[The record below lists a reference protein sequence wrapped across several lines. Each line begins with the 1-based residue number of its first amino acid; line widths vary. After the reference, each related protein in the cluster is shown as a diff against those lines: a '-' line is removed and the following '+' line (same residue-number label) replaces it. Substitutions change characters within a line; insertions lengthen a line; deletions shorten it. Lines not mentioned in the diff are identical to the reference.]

1 MQKPV
6 KLLIKSK
13 ENIGIIFGA
22 LAFFIFAT
30 SDVIQKYAT
39 INHTIFQII
48 FFRYLFLLIVSFIE
62 SKRKHNKN
70 FYKTKNIKLQLTR
83 SLISV
88 IETVFFVS
96 SFKYLSLATV
106 HSVASLAP
114 VFVVILS
121 MLILK
126 ERIDKTLWVII
137 FFGFVGV
144 IIILRPGFDIFD
156 IKSLLPLGAGLF
168 FGLYQVITKKVSEK
182 DSDETSL
189 FFTSIFGLIIIS
201 GLTVYFW
208 HPLTYSSFI
217 ILPIIGVMMT
227 LAHYSLI
234 IALARAPASKIQP
247 FHFTLIF
254 WAIIFGY
261 IFYGDIPDVPTFIG
275 ALFIASSGIF
285 VIKNQTKFN

>member
-1 MQKPV
+1 
-6 KLLIKSK
+6 LIKSK
-13 ENIGIIFGA
+13 ENIGIFFGA

-48 FFRYLFLLIVSFIE
+48 FFRYLFLLIVSFVE
-62 SKRKHNKN
+62 SKRKQNKF
-70 FYKTKNIKLQLTR
+70 FYKTKKIKIQLSR
-83 SLISV
+83 SIVSV

-96 SFKYLSLATV
+96 SFKYLSLTTA

-121 MLILK
+121 MFILREK
-126 ERIDKTLWVII
+126 IDRTLWAVI
-137 FFGFVGV
+137 FFGFIGV
-144 IIILRPGFDIFD
+144 LIILRPGFDVFD
-156 IKSLLPLGAGLF
+156 IKSLLPLGAGF
-168 FGLYQVITKKVSEK
+168 FFALYQVITKKASEH

-189 FFTSIFGLIIIS
+189 FFTSIFGLVII
-201 GLTVYFW
+201 TVLALYFW
-208 HPLTYSSFI
+208 HPLNYFSFI
-217 ILPIIGVMMT
+217 ILPLIGVMMT

-261 IFYGDIPDVPTFIG
+261 IFYNDIPDIPTIIG
-275 ALFIASSGIF
+275 ATIIALSGVY
-285 VIKNQTKFN
+285 VIKNQTKSN

>member
-1 MQKPV
+1 
-6 KLLIKSK
+6 LIKSK
-13 ENIGIIFGA
+13 ENIGILFGA

-30 SDVIQKYAT
+30 SDVLQKYAT

-48 FFRYLFLLIVSFIE
+48 FFRYLFLLIISFVE
-62 SKRKHNKN
+62 SKRKNNHY
-70 FYKTKNIKLQLTR
+70 FYKTNNIKLQLSR

-88 IETVFFVS
+88 LETVFFVS

-126 ERIDKTLWVII
+126 EKIEKRLWFII
-137 FFGFVGV
+137 FFGFIGV

-156 IKSLLPLGAGLF
+156 IKSLLPLGAGFF
-168 FGLYQVITKKVSEK
+168 FGLYQVITKKASQY

-189 FFTSIFGLIIIS
+189 FYTSIFGLVIIS
-201 GLTVYFW
+201 FLILIYW
-208 HPLTYSSFI
+208 HPFTLISYFL
-217 ILPIIGVMMT
+217 LPLIGLMMT

-234 IALARAPASKIQP
+234 IGLARAPASKIQP

-254 WAIIFGY
+254 WAIVFGY
-261 IFYGDIPDVPTFIG
+261 LFYNDIPDIPTLFG
-275 ALFIASSGIF
+275 ASIIALSGIF
-285 VIKNQTKFN
+285 LIRNQTKTN

>member
-1 MQKPV
+1 M
-6 KLLIKSK
+6 IKSK
-13 ENIGIIFGA
+13 ENVGILFGA

-30 SDVIQKYAT
+30 SDVLQKYAT

-48 FFRYLFLLIVSFIE
+48 FFRYLFLLIISFVE
-62 SKRKHNKN
+62 SKRKNNHY
-70 FYKTKNIKLQLTR
+70 FYKTNNIKLQLSR

-88 IETVFFVS
+88 LETVFFVS

-126 ERIDKTLWVII
+126 EKIEKRLWFII
-137 FFGFVGV
+137 FFGFIGV

-156 IKSLLPLGAGLF
+156 IKSLLPLGAGFF
-168 FGLYQVITKKVSEK
+168 FGLYQVITKKASQY

-189 FFTSIFGLIIIS
+189 FYTSIFGLVIIS
-201 GLTVYFW
+201 FLILIYW
-208 HPLTYSSFI
+208 HPFTLISYFL
-217 ILPIIGVMMT
+217 LPLIGLMMT

-234 IALARAPASKIQP
+234 IGLARAPASKIQP

-254 WAIIFGY
+254 WAIVFGY
-261 IFYGDIPDVPTFIG
+261 LFYNDIPDIPTLFG
-275 ALFIASSGIF
+275 ASIIALSGIF
-285 VIKNQTKFN
+285 LIRNQTKTN

>member
-1 MQKPV
+1 M
-6 KLLIKSK
+6 IKSK
-13 ENIGIIFGA
+13 ENIGIFFGA

-48 FFRYLFLLIVSFIE
+48 FFRYLFLLIVSFVE
-62 SKRKHNKN
+62 SKRKQNKF
-70 FYKTKNIKLQLTR
+70 FYKTKKIKIQLSR
-83 SLISV
+83 SIVSV

-96 SFKYLSLATV
+96 SFKYLSLTTA

-121 MLILK
+121 MLILREK
-126 ERIDKTLWVII
+126 IDRALWAVII
-137 FFGFVGV
+137 FGFIGV
-144 IIILRPGFDIFD
+144 LIILRPGFDVFD
-156 IKSLLPLGAGLF
+156 IKSLLPLGAGF
-168 FGLYQVITKKVSEK
+168 FFALYQVITKKASEH

-189 FFTSIFGLIIIS
+189 FFTSIFGLVII
-201 GLTVYFW
+201 TVLALYFW
-208 HPLTYSSFI
+208 HPLTYFSFI
-217 ILPIIGVMMT
+217 ILPLIGVMMT

-261 IFYGDIPDVPTFIG
+261 IFYNDIPDIPTIIG
-275 ALFIASSGIF
+275 ATIIALSGVY
-285 VIKNQTKFN
+285 VIKNQTKSN

>member
-1 MQKPV
+1 
-6 KLLIKSK
+6 LIKSK
-13 ENIGIIFGA
+13 ENIGIFFGA

-48 FFRYLFLLIVSFIE
+48 FFRYLFLLIVSFVE
-62 SKRKHNKN
+62 SRRKQNKF
-70 FYKTKNIKLQLTR
+70 FYKTKKIKIQLSR
-83 SLISV
+83 SIVSV

-96 SFKYLSLATV
+96 SFKYLSLTTA

-121 MLILK
+121 MFILREK
-126 ERIDKTLWVII
+126 IDRTLWAVI
-137 FFGFVGV
+137 FFGFIGV
-144 IIILRPGFDIFD
+144 LIILRPGFDVFD
-156 IKSLLPLGAGLF
+156 IKSLLPLGAGF
-168 FGLYQVITKKVSEK
+168 FFALYQVITKKASEH

-189 FFTSIFGLIIIS
+189 FFTSIFGLIII
-201 GLTVYFW
+201 TVLALYFW
-208 HPLTYSSFI
+208 HPLTYFSFI
-217 ILPIIGVMMT
+217 ILPLIGVMMT

-261 IFYGDIPDVPTFIG
+261 IFYNDIPDIPTIIG
-275 ALFIASSGIF
+275 ATIIALSGVY
-285 VIKNQTKFN
+285 VIKNQTKSN

>member
-1 MQKPV
+1 M
-6 KLLIKSK
+6 IKSK
-13 ENIGIIFGA
+13 ENIGIFFGA

-48 FFRYLFLLIVSFIE
+48 FFRYLFLLIVSFVE
-62 SKRKHNKN
+62 SRRKQNKF
-70 FYKTKNIKLQLTR
+70 FYKTKKIKIQLSR
-83 SLISV
+83 SIVSV

-96 SFKYLSLATV
+96 SFKYLSLTTA

-121 MLILK
+121 MFILREK
-126 ERIDKTLWVII
+126 IDRTLWAVI
-137 FFGFVGV
+137 FFGFIGV
-144 IIILRPGFDIFD
+144 LIILRPGFDVFD
-156 IKSLLPLGAGLF
+156 IKSLLPLGAGF
-168 FGLYQVITKKVSEK
+168 FFALYQVITKKASEH

-189 FFTSIFGLIIIS
+189 FFTSIFGLVII
-201 GLTVYFW
+201 TVLALYFW
-208 HPLTYSSFI
+208 HPLNYFSFI
-217 ILPIIGVMMT
+217 ILPLIGVMMT

-261 IFYGDIPDVPTFIG
+261 IFYNDIPDIPTIIG
-275 ALFIASSGIF
+275 ATIIALSGVY
-285 VIKNQTKFN
+285 VIKNQTKSN

>member
-1 MQKPV
+1 M
-6 KLLIKSK
+6 IKSK
-13 ENIGIIFGA
+13 ENIGILFGA

-30 SDVIQKYAT
+30 SDVLQKYAT

-48 FFRYLFLLIVSFIE
+48 FFRYLFLLIISFVE
-62 SKRKHNKN
+62 SKRKNNHY
-70 FYKTKNIKLQLTR
+70 FYKTNNIKLQLSR

-88 IETVFFVS
+88 LETVFFVS

-126 ERIDKTLWVII
+126 EKIEKRLWFII
-137 FFGFVGV
+137 FFGFIGV

-156 IKSLLPLGAGLF
+156 IKSLLPLGAGFF
-168 FGLYQVITKKVSEK
+168 FGLYQVITKKASQY

-189 FFTSIFGLIIIS
+189 FYTSIFGLVIIS
-201 GLTVYFW
+201 FLILIYW
-208 HPLTYSSFI
+208 HPFTLISYFL
-217 ILPIIGVMMT
+217 LPLIGLMMT

-234 IALARAPASKIQP
+234 IGLARAPASKIQP

-254 WAIIFGY
+254 WAIVFGY
-261 IFYGDIPDVPTFIG
+261 LFYNDIPDIPTLFG
-275 ALFIASSGIF
+275 ASIIALSGIF
-285 VIKNQTKFN
+285 LIRNQTKTN

>member
-1 MQKPV
+1 M
-6 KLLIKSK
+6 IKSK
-13 ENIGIIFGA
+13 ENIGILFGA

-30 SDVIQKYAT
+30 SDVLQKYAT

-48 FFRYLFLLIVSFIE
+48 FFRYLFLLIISFVE
-62 SKRKHNKN
+62 SKRKNNHY
-70 FYKTKNIKLQLTR
+70 FYKTNNIKLQLSR

-88 IETVFFVS
+88 LETVFFVS

-126 ERIDKTLWVII
+126 EKIEKRLWFII
-137 FFGFVGV
+137 FFGFIGV
-144 IIILRPGFDIFD
+144 IVILRPGFDIFD
-156 IKSLLPLGAGLF
+156 IKSLLPLGAGFF
-168 FGLYQVITKKVSEK
+168 FGLYQVITKKASQY

-189 FFTSIFGLIIIS
+189 FYTSIFGLVIIS
-201 GLTVYFW
+201 FLILIYW
-208 HPLTYSSFI
+208 HPFTLISYFL
-217 ILPIIGVMMT
+217 LPLIGLMMT

-234 IALARAPASKIQP
+234 IGLARAPASKIQP

-254 WAIIFGY
+254 WAIVFGY
-261 IFYGDIPDVPTFIG
+261 LFYNDIPDIPTLFG
-275 ALFIASSGIF
+275 ASIIALSGIF
-285 VIKNQTKFN
+285 LIRNQTKTN

>member
-1 MQKPV
+1 M
-6 KLLIKSK
+6 IKSR
-13 ENIGIIFGA
+13 ENIGIFFGA

-62 SKRKHNKN
+62 SRRKQNKF
-70 FYKTKNIKLQLTR
+70 FYKTKNIKIQLGR
-83 SLISV
+83 SIVSV

-96 SFKYLSLATV
+96 SFKYLSLATA

-121 MLILK
+121 MLFLREKI
-126 ERIDKTLWVII
+126 ERVLWAVIV
-137 FFGFVGV
+137 FGFIGV
-144 IIILRPGFDIFD
+144 LIILRPGFDIFD
-156 IKSLLPLGAGLF
+156 IKSLLPLGAGF
-168 FGLYQVITKKVSEK
+168 FFALYQVITKKASEY

-189 FFTSIFGLIIIS
+189 FFTSIFGLVIITA
-201 GLTVYFW
+201 LVLYYW
-208 HPLTYSSFI
+208 HPLTYFSFF
-217 ILPIIGVMMT
+217 ILPLIGVMMT

-234 IALARAPASKIQP
+234 IGLARAPASKIQP

-261 IFYGDIPDVPTFIG
+261 IFYSDIPDIPTIVG
-275 ALFIASSGIF
+275 ALVIAFSGVF
-285 VIKNQTKFN
+285 VIRNQTKSN

>member
-1 MQKPV
+1 
-6 KLLIKSK
+6 LIRSK

-48 FFRYLFLLIVSFIE
+48 FFRYFFLLIVSFLE
-62 SKRKHNKN
+62 SKRKRNKN

-121 MLILK
+121 MLILR
-126 ERIDKTLWVII
+126 ERIDKTLWAII

-156 IKSLLPLGAGLF
+156 IKSLLPLGAGFF
-168 FGLYQVITKKVSEK
+168 FGLYQVITKKVSEN

-201 GLTVYFW
+201 GLAVYFW
-208 HPLTYSSFI
+208 HPLTYSSFF

-275 ALFIASSGIF
+275 ALLIASSGIF

>member
-1 MQKPV
+1 M
-6 KLLIKSK
+6 IKSK
-13 ENIGIIFGA
+13 ENLGIIFGA

-30 SDVIQKYAT
+30 SDVLQKYAT

-48 FFRYLFLLIVSFIE
+48 FFRYLFLLIVSFTE
-62 SKRKHNKN
+62 SKRKNNKN

-126 ERIDKTLWVII
+126 EKIEKTLWAII
-137 FFGFVGV
+137 FFGFIGV

-156 IKSLLPLGAGLF
+156 IKSLLPLGAGFF
-168 FGLYQVITKKVSEK
+168 FGLYQVITKKVSEH

-201 GLTVYFW
+201 GLAIYFW
-208 HPLTYSSFI
+208 HPLTFISFL
-217 ILPIIGVMMT
+217 ILPLIGVMMT

-261 IFYGDIPDVPTFIG
+261 IFYGDVPDLSTFIG
-275 ALFIASSGIF
+275 ALIIACSGIF
-285 VIKNQTKFN
+285 VIKNQTKFS

>member
-1 MQKPV
+1 M
-6 KLLIKSK
+6 IKSK
-13 ENIGIIFGA
+13 ENIGIFFGA

-48 FFRYLFLLIVSFIE
+48 FFRYLFLLIVSFLE
-62 SKRKHNKN
+62 SKRKQNKF
-70 FYKTKNIKLQLTR
+70 FYKTNNIKIQLSR
-83 SLISV
+83 SIVSV

-96 SFKYLSLATV
+96 SFKFLSLTTA

-121 MLILK
+121 MLILR
-126 ERIDKTLWVII
+126 ERIDRALWAVII
-137 FFGFVGV
+137 FGFIGV
-144 IIILRPGFDIFD
+144 LIILRPGFDVFD
-156 IKSLLPLGAGLF
+156 IKSLLPLGAGF
-168 FGLYQVITKKVSEK
+168 FFALYQVITKKASEY

-189 FFTSIFGLIIIS
+189 FFTSIFGLVIITT
-201 GLTVYFW
+201 LALYFW
-208 HPLTYSSFI
+208 HPLTYFSIF
-217 ILPIIGVMMT
+217 ILPLIGVMMT

-234 IALARAPASKIQP
+234 IGLARAPASKIQP

-261 IFYGDIPDVPTFIG
+261 IFYNDIPDIPTIIG
-275 ALFIASSGIF
+275 ATIIALSGVY
-285 VIKNQTKFN
+285 VIKNQTKSN

>member
-1 MQKPV
+1 
-6 KLLIKSK
+6 LIKSK
-13 ENIGIIFGA
+13 ENIGIFFGA

-48 FFRYLFLLIVSFIE
+48 FFRYLFLLIVSFVE
-62 SKRKHNKN
+62 SRRKQNKF
-70 FYKTKNIKLQLTR
+70 FYKTKKIKIQLSR
-83 SLISV
+83 SIVSV

-96 SFKYLSLATV
+96 SFKYLSLTTA

-121 MLILK
+121 MFILREK
-126 ERIDKTLWVII
+126 IDRTLWAVI
-137 FFGFVGV
+137 FFGFIGV
-144 IIILRPGFDIFD
+144 LIILRPGFDVFD
-156 IKSLLPLGAGLF
+156 IKSLLPLGAGF
-168 FGLYQVITKKVSEK
+168 FFALYQVITKKASEH

-189 FFTSIFGLIIIS
+189 FFTSIFGLVII
-201 GLTVYFW
+201 TVLALYFW
-208 HPLTYSSFI
+208 HPLTYFSFI
-217 ILPIIGVMMT
+217 ILPLIGVMMT

-261 IFYGDIPDVPTFIG
+261 IFYNDIPDIPTIIG
-275 ALFIASSGIF
+275 ATIIALSGVY
-285 VIKNQTKFN
+285 VIKNQTKSN

>member
-1 MQKPV
+1 M
-6 KLLIKSK
+6 IKSK
-13 ENIGIIFGA
+13 ENIGILFGA

-30 SDVIQKYAT
+30 SDVLQKYAT

-48 FFRYLFLLIVSFIE
+48 FFRYLFLLIISFVE
-62 SKRKHNKN
+62 SKRKNNHY
-70 FYKTKNIKLQLTR
+70 FYKTNNIKLQLSR

-88 IETVFFVS
+88 LETVFFVS

-126 ERIDKTLWVII
+126 EKIEKRLWFII
-137 FFGFVGV
+137 FFGFIGV
-144 IIILRPGFDIFD
+144 IVILRPGFDIFD
-156 IKSLLPLGAGLF
+156 TKSLLPLGAGFF
-168 FGLYQVITKKVSEK
+168 FGLYQVITKKVSQY

-189 FFTSIFGLIIIS
+189 FYTSIFGLVIITFLIFI
-201 GLTVYFW
+201 YW
-208 HPLTYSSFI
+208 HPFTYISYFL
-217 ILPIIGVMMT
+217 LPLIGLMMT

-234 IALARAPASKIQP
+234 IGLARAPASKIQP

-254 WAIIFGY
+254 WAIVFGY
-261 IFYGDIPDVPTFIG
+261 LFYNDIPDIPTLFG
-275 ALFIASSGIF
+275 ASIIALSGIF
-285 VIKNQTKFN
+285 LIRNQTKTN

>member
-1 MQKPV
+1 M
-6 KLLIKSK
+6 IKSK
-13 ENIGIIFGA
+13 ENIGIIFGG

-30 SDVIQKYAT
+30 SDVLQKYAT

-48 FFRYLFLLIVSFIE
+48 FFRYLFLLIISFVE
-62 SKRKHNKN
+62 SKRKNNHY
-70 FYKTKNIKLQLTR
+70 FYKTNNIKLQLSR

-88 IETVFFVS
+88 LETVFFVS

-126 ERIDKTLWVII
+126 EKIEKRLWFII
-137 FFGFVGV
+137 FFGFIGV
-144 IIILRPGFDIFD
+144 IVILRPGFDIFD
-156 IKSLLPLGAGLF
+156 TKSLLPLGAGFF
-168 FGLYQVITKKVSEK
+168 FGLYQVITKKASQY

-189 FFTSIFGLIIIS
+189 FYTSIFGLVIITFLI
-201 GLTVYFW
+201 LIYW
-208 HPLTYSSFI
+208 HPFTLISYFL
-217 ILPIIGVMMT
+217 LPLIGLMMT

-234 IALARAPASKIQP
+234 IGLARAPASKIQP

-254 WAIIFGY
+254 WAIVFGY
-261 IFYGDIPDVPTFIG
+261 LFYNDIPDIPTLFG
-275 ALFIASSGIF
+275 ASIIALSGIF
-285 VIKNQTKFN
+285 LIRNQTKTN

>member
-1 MQKPV
+1 M
-6 KLLIKSK
+6 IKSK
-13 ENIGIIFGA
+13 ENIGIFFGA

-62 SKRKHNKN
+62 SKRKQNKF
-70 FYKTKNIKLQLTR
+70 FYKTNNIKIQLSR
-83 SLISV
+83 SIVSV

-96 SFKYLSLATV
+96 SFKFLSLTTA

-121 MLILK
+121 MLILR
-126 ERIDKTLWVII
+126 ERIDRALWAVII
-137 FFGFVGV
+137 FGFIGV
-144 IIILRPGFDIFD
+144 LIILRPGFDVFD
-156 IKSLLPLGAGLF
+156 IKSLLPLGAGF
-168 FGLYQVITKKVSEK
+168 FFALYQVITKKASEY

-189 FFTSIFGLIIIS
+189 FFTSIFGLVIITT
-201 GLTVYFW
+201 LALYFW
-208 HPLTYSSFI
+208 HPLTYFSIF
-217 ILPIIGVMMT
+217 ILPLIGVMMT

-234 IALARAPASKIQP
+234 IGLARAPASKIQP

-261 IFYGDIPDVPTFIG
+261 IFYNDIPDIPTIIG
-275 ALFIASSGIF
+275 ATIIALSGVY
-285 VIKNQTKFN
+285 VIKNQTKSN

>member
-1 MQKPV
+1 M
-6 KLLIKSK
+6 IKSK
-13 ENIGIIFGA
+13 ENIGIFFGA

-48 FFRYLFLLIVSFIE
+48 FFRYLFLLIVSFVE
-62 SKRKHNKN
+62 SRRKQNKF
-70 FYKTKNIKLQLTR
+70 FYKTKKIKIQLSR
-83 SLISV
+83 SIVSV

-96 SFKYLSLATV
+96 SFKYLSLTTA

-121 MLILK
+121 MFILREK
-126 ERIDKTLWVII
+126 IDRTLWAVI
-137 FFGFVGV
+137 FFGFIGV
-144 IIILRPGFDIFD
+144 LIILRPGFDVFD
-156 IKSLLPLGAGLF
+156 IKSLLPLGAGF
-168 FGLYQVITKKVSEK
+168 FFALYQVITKKASEH

-189 FFTSIFGLIIIS
+189 FFTSIFGLVII
-201 GLTVYFW
+201 TVLALYFW
-208 HPLTYSSFI
+208 HPLTYFSFI
-217 ILPIIGVMMT
+217 ILPLIGVMMT

-261 IFYGDIPDVPTFIG
+261 IFYNDIPDIPTIIG
-275 ALFIASSGIF
+275 ATIIALSGVY
-285 VIKNQTKFN
+285 VIKNQTKSN

>member
-1 MQKPV
+1 M
-6 KLLIKSK
+6 IKSR
-13 ENIGIIFGA
+13 ENIGIFFGA
-22 LAFFIFAT
+22 LAFFIFAS

-62 SKRKHNKN
+62 SRRKQNKF
-70 FYKTKNIKLQLTR
+70 FYKTKNIKIQLGR
-83 SLISV
+83 SIVSV

-96 SFKYLSLATV
+96 SFKYLSLATA

-121 MLILK
+121 MLILREK
-126 ERIDKTLWVII
+126 IEKALWAVII
-137 FFGFVGV
+137 FGFIGV
-144 IIILRPGFDIFD
+144 LIILRPGFDIFD
-156 IKSLLPLGAGLF
+156 IKSLLPLGAGF
-168 FGLYQVITKKVSEK
+168 FFALYQVITKKASEY

-189 FFTSIFGLIIIS
+189 FFTSIFGLVIITT
-201 GLTVYFW
+201 LVLYYW
-208 HPLTYSSFI
+208 HPLTYFSFF
-217 ILPIIGVMMT
+217 ILPLIGVMMT

-234 IALARAPASKIQP
+234 IGLARAPASKIQP

-261 IFYGDIPDVPTFIG
+261 IFYSDIPDIPTIIG
-275 ALFIASSGIF
+275 AIVIASSGVF
-285 VIKNQTKFN
+285 VIRNQTKSN